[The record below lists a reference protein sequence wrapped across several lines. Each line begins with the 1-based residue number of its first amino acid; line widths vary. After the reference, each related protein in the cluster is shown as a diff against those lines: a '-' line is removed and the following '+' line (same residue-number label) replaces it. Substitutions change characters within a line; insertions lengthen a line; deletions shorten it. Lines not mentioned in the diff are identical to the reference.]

1 MSIYKLITAGVTNHK
16 FLENVLST
24 YVDGYTVQYG
34 DGFDVAFEP
43 KFERVAIIEVFSV
56 SDRTVNALAT
66 ALAKTFKQDAVV
78 IQRFDNVDVRFVGQH
93 TFDHAPKPELKD
105 EPKDVTLPGWTI
117 QRNEFGIE
125 RLEKLDEPEGVYPT
139 ESTRW
144 RPTRIDTGNPLGQ
157 GTNVLGEAPK
167 QYKSGANHFGALANL
182 LGHKAGERNPE
193 YDHVHIENDYGVCRI
208 CAQRKAG
215 ERRVE
220 LVNPEPIWGSLD
232 VKRPCVKR
240 SIAELAECYT
250 PAELS
255 QALQDVL
262 TLSREERDEKYVV
275 RDGKYQ
281 ERAEDVGNPTSH
293 GRRL

>member
-1 MSIYKLITAGVTNHK
+1 MSFYKLITAGVTNHK

-34 DGFDVAFEP
+34 DGFDVAYEP

-56 SDRTVNALAT
+56 EDRTVNALAT

-93 TFDHAPKPELKD
+93 TFEHAPKPELKD

-139 ESTRW
+139 Q
-144 RPTRIDTGNPLGQ
+144 IDVENHFGARLA
-157 GTNVLGEAPK
+157 NVLGDAPK

-182 LGHKAGERNPE
+182 LGHKAGERNPK
-193 YDHVHIENDYGVCRI
+193 YDHYHIENDYGVCRI
-208 CAQRKAG
+208 CSQRKVG

-232 VKRPCVKR
+232 VKQPCVKR

-262 TLSREERDEKYVV
+262 TLSREERDAKYVV